1 MTSER
6 RPLLVVEDDPALQL
20 QMKWAFDAYEVAVA
34 SDFEEAIAQLR
45 RLEPAVVTL
54 DLGLPPA
61 TGSVTEGFRTLEKIL
76 ELAPDTRVIVVTGQN
91 DSANAPTHA
100 ARLASARTTSSRS
113 PSTQRRSS

>member
-1 MTSER
+1 MTGER

-20 QMKWAFDAYEVAVA
+20 QMKWAFDVYEVAVA

-91 DSANAPTHA
+91 DSAN
-100 ARLASARTTSSRS
+100 RLASARTTSSRS